1 MPLSKSPESA
11 ISVHSSLTTSVHGIP
26 DTANLVVGTDAR
38 LSDARIPLAHTHTKS
53 NITDFTHTHSQSDVN
68 NLVSDLDGKVSKN
81 SALAT
86 PELGITQVLPS
97 RTSGYTNNLYS
108 NGIAAGAGASV
119 ASKNIHLSPI
129 WFSKSAILNKIVIR
143 ADGGAFWA
151 TNPAIQFKV
160 GIYTNGEEGLPSVL
174 LKEFSELT
182 IPANAGANSWQS
194 YNLSVGDQF
203 NLMRGSYWVAFLN
216 NTASSFSLAGIE
228 TSSGFQVSYS
238 TLLLSAIIGIGEN
251 QTSIARAIATS
262 IGSGDTE
269 LPANLD
275 SRFLDMNFSTASQ
288 STLRVRSNTPI
299 ISFGYEVGLVQPF
312 N

>member
-11 ISVHSSLTTSVHGIP
+11 ISSHSSLTTSVHGIP
-26 DTANLVVGTDAR
+26 NTADLVVGTDGR

-53 NITDFTHTHSQSDVN
+53 AITDFAHTHTKADVDD
-68 NLVSDLDGKVSKN
+68 LVSDLDGKVSKN

-97 RTSGYTNNLYS
+97 RTSGYTSNLYS
-108 NGIAAGAGASV
+108 NGIAAGAGVSV
-119 ASKNIHLSPI
+119 PSKNIHLSPI
-129 WFSKSAILNKIVIR
+129 WFSKSALLNKLVIR
-143 ADGGAFWA
+143 VDGGTFWA

-160 GIYTNGEEGLPSVL
+160 GIYTNGEEGLPSVR
-174 LKEFSELT
+174 LKEFSEFT
-182 IPANAGANSWQS
+182 IPANVGANSWQS
-194 YNLSVGDQF
+194 YNLGVDEF
-203 NLMRGSYWVAFLN
+203 NLLRGSYWIAFLN

-238 TLLLSAIIGIGEN
+238 TLLLSALIGIGEN

-269 LPANLD
+269 LPVNLD
-275 SRFLDMNFSTASQ
+275 SRSLDMVFTTASQ

-299 ISFGYEVGLVQPF
+299 ISFGYGIGLTQPV